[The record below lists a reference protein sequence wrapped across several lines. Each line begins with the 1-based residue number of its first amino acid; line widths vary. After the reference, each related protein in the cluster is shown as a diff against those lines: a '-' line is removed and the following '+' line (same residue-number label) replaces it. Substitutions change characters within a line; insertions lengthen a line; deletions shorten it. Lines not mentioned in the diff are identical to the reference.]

1 MTSYIDT
8 CSKTARR
15 VGCWG
20 IVTGLGVGFVAYS
33 ATHLYMCFCAP
44 KGVWGF
50 VQSLVIMDS
59 VFCQIIMAMIQHSQG
74 IYKTLLVAG
83 FFSLLGA
90 MGKVIAWMTDS
101 EEMEVPTEIQGPV
114 LRRRTRS
121 TSSTAQQVNTQ

>member
-1 MTSYIDT
+1 MASL
-8 CSKTARR
+8 CSRMGGYTLVTA
-15 VGCWG
+15 V
-20 IVTGLGVGFVAYS
+20 GVGFLAYS
-33 ATHLYMCFCAP
+33 STHLYMCFCAP
-44 KGVWGF
+44 QGVMGF

-121 TSSTAQQVNTQ
+121 TSSTTVST